1 MDKRHHN
8 VITKEAA
15 KVIFNKVENS
25 SVPIAIFAQYG
36 SWTATKVNSQ
46 NFARQVERTPELL
59 VSIYDINTRLDWL
72 EDDLAEAGIR

>member
-1 MDKRHHN
+1 MRHN

-15 KVIFNKVENS
+15 KTIFHKVESS

-46 NFARQVERTPELL
+46 NFARQVQRTPELM
-59 VSIYDINTRLDWL
+59 VGIFDINTRLDWL
-72 EDDLAEAGIR
+72 EDDLAAAGIR